1 METSYKKNVNS
12 FYCNYILIVSRINR
26 SHQSQTLT
34 FQKKTVICFIQSSL
48 KMTKNAFYFVL
59 KTLFGLMIFKFLS
72 SLFGHIVH
80 KKTDKWYIEWWVT
93 INDNEWQPMAQWVT
107 TSGTASDNE
116 WYNEWQRMT
125 TSTTSVNEWRVT
137 TSGTASDKMTA
148 SNTTS
153 DNEWQQMAMSDNAW
167 QQWYNEWT
175 RHSTLQRMDDCRAV
189 IFNDKNI
196 YTTTSRDGWL
206 QLEWL
211 NK

>member
-34 FQKKTVICFIQSSL
+34 FQKKIVICFIQSSL

-59 KTLFGLMIFKFLS
+59 KTLFVLMIFKFLS
-72 SLFGHIVH
+72 SFFGHIVH

-93 INDNEWQPMAQWVT
+93 INDNEWQPMVQWV

-116 WYNEWQRMT
+116 WYNKWQRMT

-153 DNEWQQMAMSDNAW
+153 DNKWQWVTMCDSSDTTNGHGTAHFKEWMIVVPWFSMTKT
-167 QQWYNEWT
+167 Y
-175 RHSTLQRMDDCRAV
+175 TLLLQGMDDC
-189 IFNDKNI
+189 N
-196 YTTTSRDGWL
+196 
-206 QLEWL
+206 
-211 NK
+211 